1 MECPAKLDVEAFLMT
16 MRETV
21 ESRLRR
27 VAELVNAAPDG
38 SWINAS
44 EMEVRDVFGELRR
57 TACETALQMR
67 LDAAQAAFSP
77 GGPGRREAAVE
88 QGS

>member
-1 MECPAKLDVEAFLMT
+1 MECPAKLDVDAFVT
-16 MRETV
+16 KMRE
-21 ESRLRR
+21 EMELKLRR
-27 VAELVNAAPDG
+27 VGELVNAAPDG

-57 TACETALQMR
+57 TAYETALQMR

-77 GGPGRREAAVE
+77 GGPSRREAVVK
-88 QGS
+88 QGG